1 MRKIKFINHMVLCV
15 AAIVTTSCGNLLDLA
30 PIDNYGSGNF
40 WKTEAQVS
48 AYVDG
53 LHDALR
59 AKAGQHVITFGE
71 LRGGHYKDAVSAD
84 GLTIS
89 NGAIILQNLSRET
102 PGVSKFGDIYG
113 CITNINLFIAHVTD
127 AAFMPENKKNYYLGQ
142 AYGLRAFY
150 YFDLYRVYGGVP
162 IRLGV
167 EVVEGELDPLKLSLG
182 RAKPS
187 EVMAQIK
194 KDLDTSLQYFGEQ
207 SGFDPYG
214 HGNKVCWSKAATE
227 CLAGEVYLWNS
238 KVTIGDNKADISDLS
253 KAKHFLKNVE
263 GNYGLQ
269 LQQDFKRI
277 FSTDNEGNSEVILA
291 VSYMEGEAEN
301 SLPRA
306 YTYSLVSGTTNKD
319 SYRADGSVWND
330 ALDIQNNGQ
339 QQYEYKFALYE
350 KFEDSDSRREATFMP
365 SYRKKVYKAS
375 DFLTNELAILHEKDK
390 EFVQEGQRWWD
401 LCRMKNAKDGIPLV
415 FCKEGDIEGKRAV
428 LNQETEAYKVLWP
441 LDNEILNNDSALE
454 QTPGYEK
461 QEE

>member
-15 AAIVTTSCGNLLDLA
+15 AAIVTTSCGDLLDLA

-71 LRGGHYKDAVSAD
+71 LRGGHYKDGVSAD

-113 CITNINLFIAHVTD
+113 CITNINLFIARVTD

-227 CLAGEVYLWNS
+227 CLAGEV
-238 KVTIGDNKADISDLS
+238 
-253 KAKHFLKNVE
+253 
-263 GNYGLQ
+263 
-269 LQQDFKRI
+269 
-277 FSTDNEGNSEVILA
+277 
-291 VSYMEGEAEN
+291 
-301 SLPRA
+301 
-306 YTYSLVSGTTNKD
+306 
-319 SYRADGSVWND
+319 
-330 ALDIQNNGQ
+330 
-339 QQYEYKFALYE
+339 
-350 KFEDSDSRREATFMP
+350 
-365 SYRKKVYKAS
+365 
-375 DFLTNELAILHEKDK
+375 
-390 EFVQEGQRWWD
+390 
-401 LCRMKNAKDGIPLV
+401 
-415 FCKEGDIEGKRAV
+415 
-428 LNQETEAYKVLWP
+428 
-441 LDNEILNNDSALE
+441 
-454 QTPGYEK
+454 
-461 QEE
+461 

>member
-1 MRKIKFINHMVLCV
+1 MVLCV

-365 SYRKKVYKAS
+365 S
-375 DFLTNELAILHEKDK
+375 
-390 EFVQEGQRWWD
+390 
-401 LCRMKNAKDGIPLV
+401 
-415 FCKEGDIEGKRAV
+415 
-428 LNQETEAYKVLWP
+428 
-441 LDNEILNNDSALE
+441 
-454 QTPGYEK
+454 
-461 QEE
+461 